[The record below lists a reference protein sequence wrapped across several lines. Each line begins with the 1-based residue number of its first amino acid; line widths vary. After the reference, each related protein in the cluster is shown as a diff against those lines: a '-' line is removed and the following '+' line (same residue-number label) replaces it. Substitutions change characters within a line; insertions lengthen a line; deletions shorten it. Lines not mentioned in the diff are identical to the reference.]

1 MVGFGRLMLVTVIR
15 RALLGTLVA
24 LGIAASLIGGPA
36 SAGSLDVVASFTA
49 KTSQLDVAT
58 YTDPNQKPSTVGL
71 LGISHS
77 NSIAFNA
84 DQWKSLVDLVH
95 KAAAATAT
103 AAAAWTEAGSIKDV
117 SKDVATLTVSSGP
130 GLRFVI
136 SSAKG
141 GIVTHIL
148 PKADM
153 ARLEKALAQVSD
165 ALSK

>member
-1 MVGFGRLMLVTVIR
+1 MSIPIIR
-15 RALLGTLVA
+15 RALLGAAAPLGLAVSIARPA
-24 LGIAASLIGGPA
+24 L
-36 SAGSLDVVASFTA
+36 AGSLDVVASFTA
-49 KTSQLDVAT
+49 KPSQLDVAT
-58 YTDPNQKPSTVGL
+58 YTDPNQKPSKVGL
-71 LGISHS
+71 LSISHS
-77 NSIAFNA
+77 NAIALGAA
-84 DQWKSLVDLVH
+84 DWKSLIELVH
-95 KAAAATAT
+95 KASAAGTNSAT
-103 AAAAWTEAGSIKDV
+103 WTEAGSMKDV

-141 GIVTHIL
+141 GTVTHIL

>member
-1 MVGFGRLMLVTVIR
+1 MLVNVIR
-15 RALLGTLVA
+15 RALLGRLVA

-95 KAAAATAT
+95 KAAAATAP
-103 AAAAWTEAGSIKDV
+103 AAWTEAGSIKDV
-117 SKDVATLTVSSGP
+117 SRDVATLTVSSGP

-141 GIVTHIL
+141 GTVTHIL
-148 PKADM
+148 PKADI